1 VEINIEESLL
11 YRMVKFYK
19 AFQNLVT
26 LPELTWGHYIALLPV
41 KDREKRREYI
51 DKIKEDSLSVR
62 ELRELITDEEQKQA
76 PVSDTEPGKKK
87 LSYVRGVPFV
97 YKIKRIDCLKPA
109 HSRLAV
115 DCGFN
120 IFMGVDIANLNDSS
134 PDQTVLV
141 KKLNNRYTLQKTD
154 IQISQIYT
162 YKAYVEKV
170 LDGDTFWA
178 VLGLGFKIFIRQKI
192 LLHKLD
198 APPAETDEGVKAM
211 QYLNN
216 KLKPLDFIVVKTH
229 WRDKFDRYLADIYY
243 LPDEADFLQVTI
255 KGKYLNQELAD
266 KGYCRIVPS
275 Q

>member
-1 VEINIEESLL
+1 
-11 YRMVKFYK
+11 
-19 AFQNLVT
+19 
-26 LPELTWGHYIALLPV
+26 
-41 KDREKRREYI
+41 
-51 DKIKEDSLSVR
+51 
-62 ELRELITDEEQKQA
+62 
-76 PVSDTEPGKKK
+76 
-87 LSYVRGVPFV
+87 
-97 YKIKRIDCLKPA
+97 
-109 HSRLAV
+109 
-115 DCGFN
+115 
-120 IFMGVDIANLNDSS
+120 
-134 PDQTVLV
+134 
-141 KKLNNRYTLQKTD
+141 
-154 IQISQIYT
+154 
-162 YKAYVEKV
+162 V
-170 LDGDTFWA
+170 LDGDTFRA
-178 VLGLGFKIFIRQKI
+178 VLDLGFKIFIRQKI